1 VSTAGRWRIVEMDLW
16 DHQALDLVAPATIE
30 FGRDHIGSFRF
41 VAVEAWMDCRR
52 VLRDGRPAVEF
63 SWEGSDDGDP
73 ASGRGWAAVEDGGS
87 LVGHIWF
94 HMGDDSGFRAVRVE
108 GPRRVRPAPCQRP
121 LGACASGRP
130 KSTRDRRI
138 R

>member
-1 VSTAGRWRIVEMDLW
+1 MSIAGRWRIVEMDLW
-16 DHQALDLVAPATIE
+16 DQEALDLVGPATIE
-30 FGRDHIGSFRF
+30 IGRDHTGSFRF
-41 VAVEAWMDCRR
+41 IAVEAWMDYRR
-52 VLRDGRPAVEF
+52 LLRDGQPAVEF

-108 GPRRVRPAPCQRP
+108 RPRRVRAAP
-121 LGACASGRP
+121 
-130 KSTRDRRI
+130 
-138 R
+138 

>member
-1 VSTAGRWRIVEMDLW
+1 MSIAGRWRIVEMDLW
-16 DHQALDLVAPATIE
+16 DREAIDLVGPATIE
-30 FGRDHIGSFRF
+30 FGPDYTASFRF

-52 VLRDGRPAVEF
+52 AVRDGQPAVEF

-108 GPRRVRPAPCQRP
+108 GPGRVRGAP
-121 LGACASGRP
+121 
-130 KSTRDRRI
+130 
-138 R
+138 